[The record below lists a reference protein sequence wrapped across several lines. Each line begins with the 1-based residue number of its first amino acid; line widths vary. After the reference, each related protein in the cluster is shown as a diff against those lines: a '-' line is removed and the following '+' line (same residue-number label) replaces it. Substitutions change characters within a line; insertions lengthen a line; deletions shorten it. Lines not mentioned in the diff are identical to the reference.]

1 MWVCSSNGPNTTNF
15 LFSLTFYKSL
25 DTEVRD
31 RAFTFSFYI
40 LFFLKSP
47 PSPSPSVR
55 LSTRFLP
62 SHCLQLFTDPLL
74 PFLADCSYL
83 FTTSAVMRYGCE
95 CSGHINAALISCWLI
110 KMYCVAFIW
119 AVSFSFFFTFRFV
132 FMAAMPN
139 LPGSSETVALFQEKN
154 SQKHG
159 GLLKMSYVFNMCQK
173 PSCHNIQL

>member
-1 MWVCSSNGPNTTNF
+1 MWVCSSNGPNTANY
-15 LFSLTFYKSL
+15 LFFLTFYKSL

-31 RAFTFSFYI
+31 KAFSFSFYI
-40 LFFLKSP
+40 YFFLKSP
-47 PSPSPSVR
+47 LFSSLSIR

-62 SHCLQLFTDPLL
+62 SPCLQLFADPLL

-119 AVSFSFFFTFRFV
+119 AVFSFIPFCLHGSDAEPPRIVGNCSFV
-132 FMAAMPN
+132 
-139 LPGSSETVALFQEKN
+139 PGKKQPEARRAFKDELR
-154 SQKHG
+154 
-159 GLLKMSYVFNMCQK
+159 L
-173 PSCHNIQL
+173 